1 MRFSIAGDEDMQQL
15 GREIGA
21 VLDKGDVVY
30 LVGDLGAGKTTLARG
45 ISRGLG
51 YTGRVSS
58 PTFTLMNIYPGA
70 KEIYHFDLYRLQG
83 NDLDDLGWEEYLEG
97 DGVSLVEWPL
107 VAENIFPG
115 EALLIRI
122 DLVDEDYEREREV
135 SISAV
140 GRRYQQKLEELKKNV
155 DTGDR

>member
-1 MRFSIAGDEDMQQL
+1 MQYSIASDEDMQQL
-15 GREIGA
+15 GRQIAA
-21 VLDKGDVVY
+21 VLDKGDVLY
-30 LVGDLGAGKTTLARG
+30 LIGELGAGKTTLARG
-45 ISRGLG
+45 IARGLG

-58 PTFTLMNIYPGA
+58 PTFTLMNVYPGT

-83 NDLDDLGWEEYLEG
+83 NELDDLGWEDYLER
-97 DGVSLVEWPL
+97 DGISLVEWPL

-122 DLVDEDYEREREV
+122 DLLDEDYEREREV

-140 GRRYQQKLEELKKNV
+140 GCRYRQKLEELKRNV
-155 DTGDR
+155 DTGHR